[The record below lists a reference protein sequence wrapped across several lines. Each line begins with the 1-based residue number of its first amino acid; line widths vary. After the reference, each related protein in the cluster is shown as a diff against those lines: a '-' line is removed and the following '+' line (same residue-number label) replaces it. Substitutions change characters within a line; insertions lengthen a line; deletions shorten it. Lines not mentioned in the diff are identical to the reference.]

1 MARVGRWDQPFSS
14 ATIVLTRKRVCS
26 PGPGLDWGPDSRKS
40 GAAAVL
46 GAAAA
51 RLSSAIHNYHLGRD
65 LLHSEPDRG
74 QTRSPTPAL
83 RSSRHCRGAR
93 PRLPVLNHSK
103 TFERGWRIDIVVAY
117 NRPLTSSAS
126 DSDTGG
132 GKWTTSKINIRKTF
146 VYFYTRHESESF
158 N

>member
-1 MARVGRWDQPFSS
+1 M
-14 ATIVLTRKRVCS
+14 
-26 PGPGLDWGPDSRKS
+26 
-40 GAAAVL
+40 L

-74 QTRSPTPAL
+74 QTRSPTPGL

-93 PRLPVLNHSK
+93 PRLLVLNHSK

-132 GKWTTSKINIRKTF
+132 GK
-146 VYFYTRHESESF
+146 
-158 N
+158 